1 MNKILLIL
9 FLFCS
14 NVLFGQ
20 QTIKNLQ
27 WLNVDQEIEKL
38 TADNGLTLYAE
49 TENIDNGE
57 AVKISIWSEGN
68 ETDELVGEYLTRVK
82 ENKIMFHL
90 IEIGQTL
97 IIPPLPSLIDDLREG
112 TR

>member
-1 MNKILLIL
+1 MNKLLLIL

-20 QTIKNLQ
+20 QAIKNLQ

-49 TENIDNGE
+49 TENTYDFIYGNPYLWKHLYEANKHNFIDDKNP
-57 AVKISIWSEGN
+57 
-68 ETDELVGEYLTRVK
+68 
-82 ENKIMFHL
+82 HL

-97 IIPPLPSLIDDLREG
+97 IIPPLRGDIREG

>member
-49 TENIDNGE
+49 TKDIADGSGKNINME
-57 AVKISIWSEGN
+57 
-68 ETDELVGEYLTRVK
+68 RR
-82 ENKIMFHL
+82 
-90 IEIGQTL
+90 Q
-97 IIPPLPSLIDDLREG
+97 
-112 TR
+112 